1 MLILPKLT
9 CSECSNTAY
18 AACDHFIGS
27 KDNDA
32 CERVFCAEHGTA
44 SSASGFHFCTEHSL
58 AGKRA
63 AADRKAKRTAHSAKQ
78 KQESLYQ

>member
-9 CSECSNTAY
+9 CSKCDNPAY

-32 CERVFCAEHGTA
+32 CEQVFCTEHGTA
-44 SSASGFHFCTEHSL
+44 SSASGFHFCAEHSL
-58 AGKRA
+58 TGKRA
-63 AADRKAKRTAHSAKQ
+63 AADRRARQTAQHTAI
-78 KQESLYQ
+78 KQESLFQ